1 MIANPLS
8 YVNSKH
14 SYSFDVVN
22 ALFRNKIMATHYDA
36 IMTLLCSSI
45 LLYYTKCG
53 VLVFPSL
60 NDIHVSLF
68 YYVSILFYQQYTL

>member
-1 MIANPLS
+1 MYCTCSAKQNITWECCYKDYCSMIANPLS

-14 SYSFDVVN
+14 SYSFDVVS

-45 LLYYTKCG
+45 LLPNVVC
-53 VLVFPSL
+53 
-60 NDIHVSLF
+60 
-68 YYVSILFYQQYTL
+68 